1 MTIMLKLRIVKS
13 RDYLIPLKTMLHDN
27 NIVINKT
34 KNGKPFLLNN
44 NNYISVAHTNNKTI
58 IVASKRPIGIDM
70 ELIRD
75 YDKSLLKYLNLPL
88 MSNKKFFKEWT
99 RREAYIKKNDLRLSD
114 IINIDYKNNKFK
126 TFSFGK
132 LMISICY

>member
-1 MTIMLKLRIVKS
+1 MLKLRIVNGHE
-13 RDYLIPLKTMLHDN
+13 YLNTLKMMLHDN

-44 NNYISVAHTNNKTI
+44 NNYFSVAHANNKTI
-58 IVASKRPIGIDM
+58 LVTSKRPIGIDM

-99 RREAYIKKNDLRLSD
+99 RREAYIKRNDLRLSD
-114 IINIDYKNNKFK
+114 ITNINYKLNKFK

-132 LMISICY
+132 IIISICY

>member
-1 MTIMLKLRIVKS
+1 MLKLRIVKS
-13 RDYLIPLKTMLHDN
+13 HDYLIPLKTMLHDN

-88 MSNKKFFKEWT
+88 MSNKRFFKEWT
-99 RREAYIKKNDLRLSD
+99 RREAYIKRNDLRLSD
-114 IINIDYKNNKFK
+114 IINIDYKDNKFK

>member
-1 MTIMLKLRIVKS
+1 MLKLRIVKS
-13 RDYLIPLKTMLHDN
+13 HDYLIPLKTMLHDN
-27 NIVINKT
+27 NIIINKT
-34 KNGKPFLLNN
+34 KNGKPFFVNN
-44 NNYISVAHTNNKTI
+44 KNYFSVAHTNNKTI

-99 RREAYIKKNDLRLSD
+99 RREAYIKRNDLRLSD
-114 IINIDYKNNKFK
+114 IINIDYKDNKFK
-126 TFSFGK
+126 TFGFGRYI
-132 LMISICY
+132 ISICY

>member
-126 TFSFGK
+126 TFGFGRYI
-132 LMISICY
+132 ISICY

>member
-1 MTIMLKLRIVKS
+1 MLKLRIVKS
-13 RDYLIPLKTMLHDN
+13 HDYLIPLKVMLHDN

-88 MSNKKFFKEWT
+88 MSNKRFFKEWT
-99 RREAYIKKNDLRLSD
+99 RREAYIKRNDLRLSD

-126 TFSFGK
+126 TFGFGK

>member
-1 MTIMLKLRIVKS
+1 MLKLRIVKS
-13 RDYLIPLKTMLHDN
+13 HDYLIPLKVMLHDN

-58 IVASKRPIGIDM
+58 IVASKRPIGVDM

-88 MSNKKFFKEWT
+88 MSNKRFFKEWT
-99 RREAYIKKNDLRLSD
+99 RREAYIKRNDLRLSD

-126 TFSFGK
+126 TFGFGRYI
-132 LMISICY
+132 ISICY

>member
-1 MTIMLKLRIVKS
+1 MLKLRIVKS
-13 RDYLIPLKTMLHDN
+13 HDYLIPLKVMLHDN

-88 MSNKKFFKEWT
+88 MSNKRFFKEWT
-99 RREAYIKKNDLRLSD
+99 RREAYIKRNDLRLSD
-114 IINIDYKNNKFK
+114 IINIDYKDNKFK

>member
-1 MTIMLKLRIVKS
+1 MLKLRIVKS
-13 RDYLIPLKTMLHDN
+13 HDYLIPLKTMLHDN

-88 MSNKKFFKEWT
+88 MSNKRFFKEWT

-126 TFSFGK
+126 TFGFGRYI
-132 LMISICY
+132 ISICY

>member
-1 MTIMLKLRIVKS
+1 MLKLRIVKS
-13 RDYLIPLKTMLHDN
+13 HDYLIPLKVMLHDN

-44 NNYISVAHTNNKTI
+44 NNYFSVAHTNNKTI

-88 MSNKKFFKEWT
+88 MSNKRFFKEWT
-99 RREAYIKKNDLRLSD
+99 RREAYIKRNDLRLSD
-114 IINIDYKNNKFK
+114 IINIDYKDNKFK

>member
-1 MTIMLKLRIVKS
+1 MLKLRIVNGY
-13 RDYLIPLKTMLHDN
+13 DYLNTLKKMLHDN

-34 KNGKPFLLNN
+34 KNGKPFLVNN
-44 NNYISVAHTNNKTI
+44 NNYFSVAHTNNKTI
-58 IVASKRPIGIDM
+58 IATSKRPIGIDM

-99 RREAYIKKNDLRLSD
+99 RREAYIKRNDLRLSD
-114 IINIDYKNNKFK
+114 ITNMNYKLNKFK
-126 TFSFGK
+126 TFIFGK
-132 LMISICY
+132 IIISICY

>member
-1 MTIMLKLRIVKS
+1 MLKLRIVKS
-13 RDYLIPLKTMLHDN
+13 HDYLIPLKVMLHDN

-88 MSNKKFFKEWT
+88 MSNKRFFKEWT

-114 IINIDYKNNKFK
+114 IINIDYKDNKFK
-126 TFSFGK
+126 TFGFGRYI
-132 LMISICY
+132 ISICY